1 MEGGA
6 ESFPTLARGPVDGA
20 ILKLLQAIYQPPEA
34 TLRAAAILD
43 LLRNGTVA
51 LHYD

>member
-6 ESFPTLARGPVDGA
+6 KSSPTLARAAAGA

-34 TLRAAAILD
+34 SFRAAAMLD